1 MCTDDSGLI
10 ISLVYRG
17 GRATALWLPK
27 LVMGD
32 MLVEFIDSTFYILFG
47 FAEGKQ
53 CFVR

>member
-17 GRATALWLPK
+17 WATALGLSK

-32 MLVEFIDSTFYILFG
+32 MLVEFIASTFYI
-47 FAEGKQ
+47 
-53 CFVR
+53 

>member
-10 ISLVYRG
+10 ISLVHRG
-17 GRATALWLPK
+17 RVTALWLPK